1 MRCMKCYSKKMLFLR
16 RLTCGH
22 FIDHECLK
30 DNLVKGKFFCEDCG
44 TKIVKGYENLIGKQ
58 KEI

>member
-1 MRCMKCYSKKMLFLR
+1 MLFLR